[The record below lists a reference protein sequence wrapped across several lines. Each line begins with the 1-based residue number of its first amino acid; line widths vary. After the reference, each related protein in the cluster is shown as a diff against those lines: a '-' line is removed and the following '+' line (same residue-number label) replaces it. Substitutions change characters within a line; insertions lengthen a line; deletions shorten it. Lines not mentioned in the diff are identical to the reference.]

1 MNILLLGGG
10 GREHAMAWK
19 ISLSPLC
26 NKLFIAPG
34 NAGTALCGENV
45 AISPNDHKAIG
56 RFAVEHAIDMV
67 VVGPEEPLVKSLGD
81 FFASRKELE
90 DILFMGPGS
99 AGAQLEG
106 SKAFAKSFM
115 QRHNIPTAAYKA
127 FTCDTLKDGLAFIDS
142 LMPPY
147 VLKADGLAAGK
158 GVVICSTKE
167 EAESTLNDMLCGAM
181 FGEASRTVVIEEFLK
196 GREMSVFVAT
206 DGNTY
211 RILPAAKD
219 YKRVG
224 EKDTGA
230 NTGGMGS
237 ISPVPFASHQL
248 MNRIEQRIILPT
260 IDGLKSE
267 GIPYCGFIFFGLMV
281 VGQEPYVI
289 EYNVRLGDPEAEAI
303 LSRVD
308 SDFAELI
315 QLCCQGRLHE
325 YTLKLSARYAVSVML
340 TSGGYPDEFD
350 KGFEIFHTERA
361 SACRLF
367 YAGVKEKDG
376 KLLTNGGRVIAV
388 TSVAATLEDAMALAY
403 DNARIIDFKGKY
415 YRRDIGKDLL

>member
-19 ISLSPLC
+19 ISSSPLC
-26 NKLFIAPG
+26 TKLFIAPG

-45 AISPNDHKAIG
+45 DINPNDHKAIG
-56 RFAVEHAIDMV
+56 RFAAGHAIDMM
-67 VVGPEEPLVKSLGD
+67 VVGPEEPLVKGLAD
-81 FFASRKELE
+81 YFAKRRELK

-115 QRHNIPTAAYKA
+115 QRHQIPTAAYKT
-127 FTCDTLKDGLAFIDS
+127 FTCESIEEGLAFIDS

-147 VLKADGLAAGK
+147 VIKADGLAAGK
-158 GVVICSTKE
+158 GVVICSTKQ
-167 EAESTLNDMLCGAM
+167 EAEETLNEMLCGAM

-196 GREMSVFVAT
+196 GVEMSVFIVT
-206 DGNTY
+206 DGITY
-211 RILPAAKD
+211 RILPSAKD
-219 YKRVG
+219 YKRIG

-237 ISPVPFASHQL
+237 VSPVPFANQQL
-248 MNRIEQRIILPT
+248 MQRIEQRIIQPT
-260 IDGLKSE
+260 IKGLNKE
-267 GIPYCGFIFFGLMV
+267 GIPYRGFIFFGLMI
-281 VGQEPYVI
+281 VGKDPYVI

-303 LSRVD
+303 LTRMD
-308 SDFAELI
+308 SDFAVLM
-315 QLCCQGRLHE
+315 QFCCQGRLQD
-325 YTLKLSARYAVSVML
+325 YTLELSPRYAVSVVL
-340 TSGGYPDEFD
+340 ASGGYPDQFD

-367 YAGVKEKDG
+367 YAGVQEKEG
-376 KLLTNGGRVIAV
+376 KLLTSGGRVMAV